1 MELITN
7 LEVHSS
13 NDTIEAV
20 PGKECGERAL
30 VRAFTFC
37 GPHAS

>member
-13 NDTIEAV
+13 NNTIEVV
-20 PGKECGERAL
+20 PVKECGEGVL